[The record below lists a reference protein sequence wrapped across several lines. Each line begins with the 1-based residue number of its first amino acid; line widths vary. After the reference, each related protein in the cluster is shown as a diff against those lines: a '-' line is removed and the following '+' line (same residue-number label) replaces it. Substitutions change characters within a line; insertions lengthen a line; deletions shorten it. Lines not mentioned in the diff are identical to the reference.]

1 MNLKNVIFFVFL
13 TKKRGKKFSG
23 KGEENKKNTR
33 KICFKTNFSGVSME
47 YFLKLKSF
55 LHFYFFISFD
65 HITDTKIVVVGDVKT
80 AFKTFG
86 NFFYIIFEAF

>member
-33 KICFKTNFSGVSME
+33 KNLF
-47 YFLKLKSF
+47 
-55 LHFYFFISFD
+55 
-65 HITDTKIVVVGDVKT
+65 
-80 AFKTFG
+80 
-86 NFFYIIFEAF
+86 